1 MLNVISFAAKECQN
15 IPPEFCFYQVT
26 LLYRILIALINQF
39 PVQRLDIVSPYP
51 ELQSSW
57 LDFFFPK
64 NAETCHC
71 RRQGIA
77 GAINHLVTD
86 NGRMYALHHYF
97 DFPITF
103 SESHTQR
110 SFVIRSDE
118 TPSDL
123 KSLMRISYLVF
134 FLKKNKLP

>member
-86 NGRMYALHHYF
+86 NR
-97 DFPITF
+97 
-103 SESHTQR
+103 SEEHTSELQ
-110 SFVIRSDE
+110 
-118 TPSDL
+118 
-123 KSLMRISYLVF
+123 SLMRISYAVF
-134 FLKKNKLP
+134 CLKKKNHTTLIHDN

>member
-64 NAETCHC
+64 NDETCNC

-77 GAINHLVTD
+77 DEINHLVT
-86 NGRMYALHHYF
+86 NNVRMYAHPTYSVY
-97 DFPITF
+97 PITY
-103 SESHTQR
+103 SKSHTQR
-110 SFVIRSDE
+110 IFVIKYMNSVIQALFVIHHA
-118 TPSDL
+118 SH
-123 KSLMRISYLVF
+123 
-134 FLKKNKLP
+134 